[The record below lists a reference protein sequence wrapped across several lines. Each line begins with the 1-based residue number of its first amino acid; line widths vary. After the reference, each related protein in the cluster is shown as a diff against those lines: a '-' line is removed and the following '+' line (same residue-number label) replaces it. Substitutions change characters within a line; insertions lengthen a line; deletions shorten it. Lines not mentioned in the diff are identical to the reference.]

1 MDLAGF
7 EPAASSVRL
16 RRAPAALQAPSGV
29 PKWAVAIVLERTGGV
44 KQRHFE
50 GQNPRIAF
58 LTSLNNGQMLE
69 EGASTRFEGIFFI
82 ALIRRFACGNGQ
94 DYNRTTLGGCYARR
108 SGKEA

>member
-50 GQNPRIAF
+50 GQNPRIKF
-58 LTSLNNGQMLE
+58 LTPQKKGQLKE
-69 EGASTRFEGIFFI
+69 EGASSRFEGGFFS
-82 ALIRRFACGNGQ
+82 ALILRFACGYGQ

-108 SGKEA
+108 SGEEA